1 MHRDRCLGKDLGSD
15 PVMQGQS
22 SQKGFTLV
30 EVLIAMSI
38 TAFVSVLSY
47 QTLSTAI
54 TGIESARDESERL
67 HEINR
72 AFTVLSR
79 DIRQIANRPVV
90 DEFGQ
95 LASAVSG
102 GPLARD
108 PLRLTRSGWHNST
121 GAPRSTLQRV
131 AYRLE
136 EGQLLRLT
144 YPVLDRTTAIE
155 PIETV
160 LLDEVDTLEFRF
172 LPTINDLEVDRNQ
185 TIDRRFWQENWL
197 AEVGFTNQLIT
208 PPAAIEMR
216 ITLADWG
223 ELERLYVMPAFE

>member
-1 MHRDRCLGKDLGSD
+1 MRLANPHSPKS
-15 PVMQGQS
+15 
-22 SQKGFTLV
+22 GFTLV
-30 EVLIAMSI
+30 EVLIAMAI

-47 QTLSTAI
+47 QTLSTALA
-54 TGIESARDESERL
+54 GIESARTESERL

-79 DIRQIANRPVV
+79 DVRQMTNRPVR

-95 LASAVSG
+95 MASAVSG
-102 GPLARD
+102 GELARD

-136 EGQLLRLT
+136 EDKLLRLS

-155 PIETV
+155 PTETV
-160 LLDEVDTLEFRF
+160 LIDGVEVFELRF
-172 LPTINDLEVDRNQ
+172 LPSVNALEVDRNQ
-185 TIDRRFWQENWL
+185 VIDRRFWQENWV
-197 AEVGFTNQLIT
+197 ADVGFTDKIID
-208 PPAAIEMR
+208 PPAAIEVR
-216 ITLADWG
+216 VILSDWG
-223 ELERLYVMPAFE
+223 ELERLYVMPSFQ

>member
-1 MHRDRCLGKDLGSD
+1 MRLANPHS
-15 PVMQGQS
+15 PES
-22 SQKGFTLV
+22 GFTLV
-30 EVLIAMSI
+30 EVLIAMAI

-47 QTLSTAI
+47 QTLSTALA
-54 TGIESARDESERL
+54 GIESARNESERL

-79 DIRQIANRPVV
+79 DVRQMTNRPVR

-95 LASAVSG
+95 MASAVSG
-102 GPLARD
+102 GELARD

-136 EGQLLRLT
+136 EDKLLRLS

-155 PIETV
+155 PTETV
-160 LLDEVDTLEFRF
+160 LIDGVEVFELRF
-172 LPTINDLEVDRNQ
+172 LPSVNALEVDRNQ
-185 TIDRRFWQENWL
+185 VIDRRFWQENWV
-197 AEVGFTNQLIT
+197 ADVGFTDKIID
-208 PPAAIEMR
+208 PPAAIEVR
-216 ITLADWG
+216 LILSDWG
-223 ELERLYVMPAFE
+223 ELERLYVMPSFQ

>member
-1 MHRDRCLGKDLGSD
+1 MLPASRGTSHR
-15 PVMQGQS
+15 
-22 SQKGFTLV
+22 GFTLV
-30 EVLIAMSI
+30 EVLVAMAI
-38 TAFVSVLSY
+38 TAFVSLLSY

-54 TGIESARDESERL
+54 TGIESAREASERL

-72 AFTVLSR
+72 AFTVMSR
-79 DIRQIANRPVV
+79 DIRQLTNRPVV

-95 LASAVSG
+95 LASAVLG

-155 PIETV
+155 PRETV
-160 LLDEVDTLEFRF
+160 LLENVDTLEFRF
-172 LPTINDLEVDRNQ
+172 LPTVKDLEVDRNQ
-185 TIDRRFWQENWL
+185 VIDRRSWQENWL
-197 AEVGFTNQLIT
+197 AEVGFTNQLIA
-208 PPAAIEMR
+208 PPAAIELR
-216 ITLADWG
+216 ITLFDWG
-223 ELERLYVMPAFE
+223 ELERLYVLPAFQ

>member
-1 MHRDRCLGKDLGSD
+1 MRLANPHS
-15 PVMQGQS
+15 PES
-22 SQKGFTLV
+22 GFTLL
-30 EVLIAMSI
+30 EVLIAMAI

-47 QTLSTAI
+47 QTLSTALA
-54 TGIESARDESERL
+54 GIESARTESERL

-79 DIRQIANRPVV
+79 DVRQMTNRPVR

-95 LASAVSG
+95 MASAVSG
-102 GPLARD
+102 GELARD

-136 EGQLLRLT
+136 EDKLLRLS

-155 PIETV
+155 PTETV
-160 LLDEVDTLEFRF
+160 LIDGVEVFELRF
-172 LPTINDLEVDRNQ
+172 LPSVTALEVDRNQ
-185 TIDRRFWQENWL
+185 VIDRRFWQENWV
-197 AEVGFTNQLIT
+197 ADVGFTDKIID
-208 PPAAIEMR
+208 PPAAIEVR
-216 ITLADWG
+216 VILSDWG
-223 ELERLYVMPAFE
+223 ELERLYVMPSFQ

>member
-1 MHRDRCLGKDLGSD
+1 MRLVKPHS
-15 PVMQGQS
+15 PES
-22 SQKGFTLV
+22 GFTLV
-30 EVLIAMSI
+30 EVLIAMAI

-47 QTLSTAI
+47 QTLSTALA
-54 TGIESARDESERL
+54 GIESARIESERL

-79 DIRQIANRPVV
+79 DVRQMTNRPVR

-95 LASAVSG
+95 MASAVSG
-102 GPLARD
+102 GELARD

-136 EGQLLRLT
+136 EDKLLRLS

-155 PIETV
+155 PTETV
-160 LLDEVDTLEFRF
+160 LIDGVKVFELRF
-172 LPTINDLEVDRNQ
+172 LPSVNALEVDRNQ
-185 TIDRRFWQENWL
+185 VIDRRFWQENWV
-197 AEVGFTNQLIT
+197 ADVGFTDKIID
-208 PPAAIEMR
+208 PPAAIEVR
-216 ITLADWG
+216 VILSDWG
-223 ELERLYVMPAFE
+223 ELERLYVMPSFQ

>member
-1 MHRDRCLGKDLGSD
+1 M
-15 PVMQGQS
+15 
-22 SQKGFTLV
+22 
-30 EVLIAMSI
+30 AI

-54 TGIESARDESERL
+54 TGIESARDASERL

-72 AFTVLSR
+72 AFTVMSR

-185 TIDRRFWQENWL
+185 AIDRRFWQENWL
-197 AEVGFTNQLIT
+197 AEVGLPIS
-208 PPAAIEMR
+208 
-216 ITLADWG
+216 
-223 ELERLYVMPAFE
+223 

>member
-1 MHRDRCLGKDLGSD
+1 MRHNSG
-15 PVMQGQS
+15 QGRIRRR
-22 SQKGFTLV
+22 GFTLI
-30 EVLIAMSI
+30 EVLIAMAI

-54 TGIESARDESERL
+54 TGIESARDASERL

-72 AFTVLSR
+72 AFTVMSR
-79 DIRQIANRPVV
+79 DIRQITNRPVV

-121 GAPRSTLQRV
+121 GAPRSTLQRI

-136 EGQLLRLT
+136 DGELLRLT

-155 PIETV
+155 PVETV
-160 LLDEVDTLEFRF
+160 LLDRVDALEFRF
-172 LPTINDLEVDRNQ
+172 LPTINDLEVDRSQ

-197 AEVGFTNQLIT
+197 AEVGFTNQLIA

-216 ITLADWG
+216 ITLADWD

>member
-1 MHRDRCLGKDLGSD
+1 MRRADHR
-15 PVMQGQS
+15 PMEA
-22 SQKGFTLV
+22 GFTLV
-30 EVLIAMSI
+30 EVLIAMAI

-47 QTLSTAI
+47 QTLSTALV
-54 TGIESARDESERL
+54 GIESARVESERL

-79 DIRQIANRPVV
+79 DIRQLADRPIR

-95 LASAVSG
+95 VASAVSG
-102 GPLARD
+102 GELARD

-136 EGQLLRLT
+136 EDRLLRLS

-155 PIETV
+155 PTETV
-160 LLDEVDTLEFRF
+160 LIEGVELFELRF
-172 LPTINDLEVDRNQ
+172 LPSINAVDVDRNQ
-185 TIDRRFWQENWL
+185 VIDRRFWQENWV
-197 AEVGFTNQLIT
+197 ADVGFTDKLID
-208 PPAAIEMR
+208 PPAAIEVR
-216 ITLADWG
+216 VTLRDWG
-223 ELERLYVMPAFE
+223 ELERLYVMPSFQ

>member
-1 MHRDRCLGKDLGSD
+1 MRLANPHS
-15 PVMQGQS
+15 PES
-22 SQKGFTLV
+22 GFTLV
-30 EVLIAMSI
+30 EVLIAMAI

-47 QTLSTAI
+47 QTLSTALA
-54 TGIESARDESERL
+54 GIESARIESERL

-79 DIRQIANRPVV
+79 DVRQMTNRPVR

-95 LASAVSG
+95 MASAVSG
-102 GPLARD
+102 GELARD

-136 EGQLLRLT
+136 EDKLLRLS

-155 PIETV
+155 PTETV
-160 LLDEVDTLEFRF
+160 LIDGVEVFELRF
-172 LPTINDLEVDRNQ
+172 LPSVNALEVDRNQ
-185 TIDRRFWQENWL
+185 VIDRRFWQENWV
-197 AEVGFTNQLIT
+197 ADVGFTDKIID
-208 PPAAIEMR
+208 PPAAIEVR
-216 ITLADWG
+216 VILSDWG
-223 ELERLYVMPAFE
+223 ELERLYVMPSFQ

>member
-1 MHRDRCLGKDLGSD
+1 MEA
-15 PVMQGQS
+15 
-22 SQKGFTLV
+22 GFTLV
-30 EVLIAMSI
+30 EVLIAMAI

-47 QTLSTAI
+47 QILSTALI
-54 TGIESARDESERL
+54 GIESVRAESERL
-67 HEINR
+67 REINR

-79 DIRQIANRPVV
+79 DIRQVTNRPVR

-102 GPLARD
+102 GELARD

-136 EGQLLRLT
+136 EDRLLRLS

-160 LLDEVDTLEFRF
+160 LIEGVELFELRF
-172 LPTINDLEVDRNQ
+172 LPSINAVDVDRNQ
-185 TIDRRFWQENWL
+185 VIDRRFWQENWV
-197 AEVGFTNQLIT
+197 ADVGFTDELID
-208 PPAAIEMR
+208 PPAAIEVR
-216 ITLADWG
+216 VTLSDWG
-223 ELERLYVMPAFE
+223 ELERLYVMPSFQ

>member
-1 MHRDRCLGKDLGSD
+1 MHLANPHS
-15 PVMQGQS
+15 PES
-22 SQKGFTLV
+22 GFTLL
-30 EVLIAMSI
+30 EVLIAMAI

-47 QTLSTAI
+47 QTLSTALA
-54 TGIESARDESERL
+54 GIESARTESERL

-79 DIRQIANRPVV
+79 DVRQMTNRPVR

-95 LASAVSG
+95 MASAMSG
-102 GPLARD
+102 GELARD

-136 EGQLLRLT
+136 EDKLLRLS

-155 PIETV
+155 PTETV
-160 LLDEVDTLEFRF
+160 LIDGVEVFELRF
-172 LPTINDLEVDRNQ
+172 LPSVNALEVDRNQ
-185 TIDRRFWQENWL
+185 VIDRRFWQENWV
-197 AEVGFTNQLIT
+197 ADVGFTDKIID
-208 PPAAIEMR
+208 PPAAIEVR
-216 ITLADWG
+216 VILSDWG
-223 ELERLYVMPAFE
+223 ELERLYVMPSFQ

>member
-1 MHRDRCLGKDLGSD
+1 MHQGRRPVKSLESGS
-15 PVMQGQS
+15 VAEGRA
-22 SQKGFTLV
+22 SQRGFTLV
-30 EVLIAMSI
+30 EVLIAMAI

-54 TGIESARDESERL
+54 TGIESARDASERL

-72 AFTVLSR
+72 TFTVMSR
-79 DIRQIANRPVV
+79 DIRQMANRPVV

-185 TIDRRFWQENWL
+185 AIDRRFWQENWL
-197 AEVGFTNQLIT
+197 AEVGFTNQLIA

>member
-1 MHRDRCLGKDLGSD
+1 MRLANPHS
-15 PVMQGQS
+15 PES
-22 SQKGFTLV
+22 GFTLV
-30 EVLIAMSI
+30 EVLIAMAI

-47 QTLSTAI
+47 QTLSTALA
-54 TGIESARDESERL
+54 GIESARNESERL

-79 DIRQIANRPVV
+79 DVRQMTNRPVR

-95 LASAVSG
+95 MASAVSG
-102 GPLARD
+102 GELARD

-136 EGQLLRLT
+136 EDKLLRLS

-155 PIETV
+155 PTETV
-160 LLDEVDTLEFRF
+160 LIDGVEVFELRF
-172 LPTINDLEVDRNQ
+172 LPSVNALEVDRNQ
-185 TIDRRFWQENWL
+185 VIDRRFWQENWV
-197 AEVGFTNQLIT
+197 ADVGFTDKIVD
-208 PPAAIEMR
+208 PPAAIEVR
-216 ITLADWG
+216 VILSDWG
-223 ELERLYVMPAFE
+223 ELERLYVMPSFQ

>member
-1 MHRDRCLGKDLGSD
+1 MHQGRCPDKSLGS
-15 PVMQGQS
+15 VTVAGGKA
-22 SQKGFTLV
+22 SQQGFTLV
-30 EVLIAMSI
+30 EVLIAMAI

-54 TGIESARDESERL
+54 TGIESARDASERL

-72 AFTVLSR
+72 AFTVMSR
-79 DIRQIANRPVV
+79 DIRQITNRPVV

-185 TIDRRFWQENWL
+185 AIDRRFWQENWL
-197 AEVGFTNQLIT
+197 AEVGLTNQLIT

>member
-1 MHRDRCLGKDLGSD
+1 MRLANPHSPKS
-15 PVMQGQS
+15 
-22 SQKGFTLV
+22 GFTLV
-30 EVLIAMSI
+30 EVLIAMAI

-47 QTLSTAI
+47 QTLSTALA
-54 TGIESARDESERL
+54 GIESARTESERL

-79 DIRQIANRPVV
+79 DVRQMTNRPVR

-95 LASAVSG
+95 MASAVSG
-102 GPLARD
+102 GELARD

-136 EGQLLRLT
+136 EDKLLRLS

-155 PIETV
+155 PTETV
-160 LLDEVDTLEFRF
+160 LIDGVEVFELRF
-172 LPTINDLEVDRNQ
+172 LPSVNALEVDRNQ
-185 TIDRRFWQENWL
+185 VIDRRFWQENWV
-197 AEVGFTNQLIT
+197 ADVGF
-208 PPAAIEMR
+208 
-216 ITLADWG
+216 
-223 ELERLYVMPAFE
+223 Y

>member
-1 MHRDRCLGKDLGSD
+1 MRLANPHS
-15 PVMQGQS
+15 PES
-22 SQKGFTLV
+22 GFTLV
-30 EVLIAMSI
+30 EVLIAMAI

-47 QTLSTAI
+47 QTLSTALA
-54 TGIESARDESERL
+54 GIESARNESERL

-79 DIRQIANRPVV
+79 DVRQMTNRPVR

-95 LASAVSG
+95 MASAVSG
-102 GPLARD
+102 GELARD

-136 EGQLLRLT
+136 EDKLLRLS

-155 PIETV
+155 PTETV
-160 LLDEVDTLEFRF
+160 LIDGVEVFELRF
-172 LPTINDLEVDRNQ
+172 LPSVNALEVDRNQ
-185 TIDRRFWQENWL
+185 VIDRRFWQENWV
-197 AEVGFTNQLIT
+197 ADVGFTDKIID
-208 PPAAIEMR
+208 PPAAIEVR
-216 ITLADWG
+216 VILSDWG
-223 ELERLYVMPAFE
+223 ELERLYVMPSFQ

>member
-1 MHRDRCLGKDLGSD
+1 MRLANPHS
-15 PVMQGQS
+15 PES
-22 SQKGFTLV
+22 GFTLV
-30 EVLIAMSI
+30 EVLIAMAI

-47 QTLSTAI
+47 QTLSTALA
-54 TGIESARDESERL
+54 GIESARTESERL

-79 DIRQIANRPVV
+79 DVRQMTNRPVR

-95 LASAVSG
+95 MASAVSG
-102 GPLARD
+102 GELARD

-136 EGQLLRLT
+136 EDKLLRLS

-155 PIETV
+155 PTETV
-160 LLDEVDTLEFRF
+160 LIDGVKVFELRF
-172 LPTINDLEVDRNQ
+172 LPSVNALEVDRNQ
-185 TIDRRFWQENWL
+185 VIDRRFWQENWV
-197 AEVGFTNQLIT
+197 ADVGFTDKIIG
-208 PPAAIEMR
+208 PPAAIEVR
-216 ITLADWG
+216 VILSDWG
-223 ELERLYVMPAFE
+223 ELERLYVMPSFQ

>member
-1 MHRDRCLGKDLGSD
+1 MRLANPHSAE
-15 PVMQGQS
+15 S
-22 SQKGFTLV
+22 GFTLV
-30 EVLIAMSI
+30 EVLIAMAI

-47 QTLSTAI
+47 QTLSTALA
-54 TGIESARDESERL
+54 GIESARTESERL

-79 DIRQIANRPVV
+79 DVRQMTNRPVR

-95 LASAVSG
+95 MASAVSG
-102 GPLARD
+102 GELARD

-136 EGQLLRLT
+136 EDKLLRLS

-155 PIETV
+155 PTETV
-160 LLDEVDTLEFRF
+160 LIDGVEVFELRF
-172 LPTINDLEVDRNQ
+172 LPSVTALEVDRNQ
-185 TIDRRFWQENWL
+185 VIDRRFWQENWV
-197 AEVGFTNQLIT
+197 ADVGFTDKIID
-208 PPAAIEMR
+208 PPAAIEVR
-216 ITLADWG
+216 VILSDWG
-223 ELERLYVMPAFE
+223 ELERLYVMPSFQ